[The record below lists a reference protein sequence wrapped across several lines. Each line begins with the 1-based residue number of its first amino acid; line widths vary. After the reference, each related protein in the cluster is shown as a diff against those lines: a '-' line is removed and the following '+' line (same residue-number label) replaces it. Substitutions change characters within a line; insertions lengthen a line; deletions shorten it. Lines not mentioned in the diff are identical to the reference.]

1 MRGHFMN
8 DILKHNL
15 FASIVRRS
23 LHVYPNVHCERT
35 TRTGSQC
42 EVRNLPRFEFNTN
55 GCQTFE
61 DRITRPICDKHKTCN
76 RYNPSYVFHLQL
88 ANTVWNTASSG
99 CWSMRM
105 KRWQQNQAL
114 RRQNRVLQSTKQPVV
129 QNPPHRLINATKLSG
144 WLPPGV
150 KQRTVFAYSQ
160 FAPPQGAHTLTM
172 NWVHLTLWRAESTW
186 QTLVFGGGLQVSY
199 KLRAFNEW
207 TSGGLLEQHDF
218 QNIRICNVFF

>member
-1 MRGHFMN
+1 MRSQSQTGREVCLAYIARRSKFQVLVGLVEHSLLRCDRASSSNVQAFPPFKRSRVVMRGHFMN

-88 ANTVWNTASSG
+88 ANTV
-99 CWSMRM
+99 
-105 KRWQQNQAL
+105 
-114 RRQNRVLQSTKQPVV
+114 
-129 QNPPHRLINATKLSG
+129 
-144 WLPPGV
+144 
-150 KQRTVFAYSQ
+150 
-160 FAPPQGAHTLTM
+160 
-172 NWVHLTLWRAESTW
+172 
-186 QTLVFGGGLQVSY
+186 
-199 KLRAFNEW
+199 
-207 TSGGLLEQHDF
+207 
-218 QNIRICNVFF
+218 